1 LILLDTNVVS
11 ELMRPAPSPHVLQW
25 LNIQASQ
32 DIWLCSVVAA
42 ELLFGLVRLPDGTR
56 KQQLTLTFSL
66 MLSEDFQNRVL
77 AFDLEAAVVYADLVA
92 RRESQG
98 KPISLADAQIA
109 SICLTHQA
117 SFATR
122 NTKDF
127 EGLGLTL
134 VNPWLVP

>member
-1 LILLDTNVVS
+1 
-11 ELMRPAPSPHVLQW
+11 MRPAPSPHVLQW

-42 ELLFGLVRLPDGTR
+42 ELLFGLVRLPEGTR
-56 KQQLTLTFSL
+56 KQQLIRSLSL

-77 AFDLEAAVVYADLVA
+77 AFDLEAAVVYADLLA

-109 SICLTHQA
+109 SICMTNQA
-117 SFATR
+117 SLATR